1 MRARAAFILI
11 PALAVLTGCEF
22 DDFGGSA
29 NYHEDFHYNYP
40 MKAGGRLNVEG
51 FNGSVEITAWDQDAV
66 DISGTKSARSDA
78 ALANIRIDVDHQPDA
93 VTIRATRPTE
103 RNGNYGVQYVIK
115 APRGT
120 VLDRIT
126 TSNGSIRAA
135 DFAGPAT
142 LHTSNAS
149 VHVNG
154 LKGDARIETSNGSL
168 ELNDITGMVN
178 GHTSNAAIRG
188 RGFRG
193 ELDLTTSNGGVDL
206 TLDSTPTGSIKVHT
220 SNAGITLRVPGSV
233 NARLTASTS
242 NGSISSDFDMDS
254 QGDRE
259 RHHVDATLGRGGPL
273 IDLQTSNGGIKLLR
287 Q

>member
-40 MKAGGRLNVEG
+40 MKAGARLSVEG
-51 FNGSVEITAWDQDAV
+51 FNGSVEITAWDQDTV

-78 ALANIRIDVDHQPDA
+78 ALADIRINVDHQPDA
-93 VTIRATRPTE
+93 VSIRASRPTE

-115 APRGT
+115 APRGAL
-120 VLDRIT
+120 LDRIA
-126 TSNGSIRAA
+126 TSNGSIRAS
-135 DFAGPAT
+135 DFAGPAV

-168 ELNDITGMVN
+168 ELNDITGSVT
-178 GHTSNAAIRG
+178 GHTSNSSIRG

-206 TLDSTPTGSIKVHT
+206 TLDSALSASIKVHT
-220 SNAGITLRVPGSV
+220 SNAGITLRAPGTV
-233 NARLTASTS
+233 NARLSASTS
-242 NGSISSDFDMDS
+242 NGSISSDFDLEGRGDS
-254 QGDRE
+254 E
-259 RHHVDATLGRGGPL
+259 RHHVEATLGRGGPL
-273 IDLQTSNGGIKLLR
+273 IDLQTSNGGIKILR